1 MEIIFINFILTFT
14 LLNYIKLKL
23 LLLKTIKFNI
33 TFMILIEFFIIN
45 YKTYITNL

>member
-1 MEIIFINFILTFT
+1 MEIIFIIFILTFT

-33 TFMILIEFFIIN
+33 TFMILNEFFIIN